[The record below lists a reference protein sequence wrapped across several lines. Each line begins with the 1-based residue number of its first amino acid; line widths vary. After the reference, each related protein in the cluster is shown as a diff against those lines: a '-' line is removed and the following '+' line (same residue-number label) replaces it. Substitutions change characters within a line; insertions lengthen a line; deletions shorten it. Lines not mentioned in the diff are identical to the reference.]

1 MDVRELEAATD
12 PVEVFRAWLR
22 EAEKTEP
29 NDANAAALATA
40 APDGAPSVRVVLVK
54 QVDERGFCFYTNA
67 RSRKGRELEG
77 NPRAAL
83 CFHWKSLRRQVR
95 VEGSVAEL
103 PGKDADDYFHSRARE
118 SQLGAA
124 VSHQS
129 RPLESRKVLEHL
141 VKEFAAEHP
150 GEVPRPPWWKGYAIR
165 PESVELWVD
174 GAHRL
179 HDRFLFVRAGD
190 GWTKTRLYP

>member
-1 MDVRELEAATD
+1 
-12 PVEVFRAWLR
+12 
-22 EAEKTEP
+22 
-29 NDANAAALATA
+29 
-40 APDGAPSVRVVLVK
+40 
-54 QVDERGFCFYTNA
+54 
-67 RSRKGRELEG
+67 
-77 NPRAAL
+77 
-83 CFHWKSLRRQVR
+83 
-95 VEGSVAEL
+95 VAEL

-150 GEVPRPPWWKGYAIR
+150 GEVPRPRWWKGYAIR